1 MNQPFPSSR
10 PPSTRGT
17 DKMGGEAVEEEKEV
31 TSMHSLDEWIARI
44 LSGLRDPA
52 EACLSDAR
60 NGSPFPK
67 SD

>member
-1 MNQPFPSSR
+1 MNQHFPSSK

-31 TSMHSLDEWIARI
+31 TSVHSPDEWVART

-60 NGSPFPK
+60 NGSPSPK